1 MWRGIKNCCA
11 ISRAGK
17 KIEIDSADSMLNNFL
32 TEISFFFQRF
42 DLLSLVDVLLV
53 TLVVFFLL
61 RLVRGTQAVVLL
73 RGMIVLLIT
82 IALLTSLLNLPAFTW
97 LLQNSL
103 PALLVAIPV
112 IFAPEIRRAL
122 ERLGRTGAWFGLTA
136 EPDQV
141 EHLINTIGLT
151 AQRLADRRFGA
162 LIVIEREVPLD
173 DYMETGVK
181 LDARLTTELLL
192 QIFHINTPLHDGA
205 AILREGRIAAAACVM
220 PLSSS
225 GTLTRSP
232 ERQMGLR
239 HRAALGISEVSDA
252 VSVIVS
258 EETGGISV
266 THNGRIIRRLDQ
278 ARLKNILTAFFRPRT
293 AGRVP
298 AWIEKLLTRPS
309 RPQSRSQGD

>member
-1 MWRGIKNCCA
+1 M
-11 ISRAGK
+11 
-17 KIEIDSADSMLNNFL
+17 ENFL
-32 TEISFFFQRF
+32 NEISFFFERF
-42 DLLSLVDVLLV
+42 DLTSIIDVVLV

-73 RGMIVLLIT
+73 RGIVVLVIT

-97 LLQNSL
+97 LLENSL
-103 PALLVAIPV
+103 PAILVAIPV

-122 ERLGRTGAWFGLTA
+122 ERLGRTSTVFAWTG

-141 EHLINTIGLT
+141 ERLIETVCAT
-151 AQRLADRRFGA
+151 AQRLSDRRYGA
-162 LIVIEREVPLD
+162 LIVIEREVPLAE
-173 DYMETGVK
+173 YKETGVR
-181 LDARLTTELLL
+181 LDADLTPELLL

-205 AILREGRIAAAACVM
+205 AIIADGRIASAATVM

-225 GTLTRSP
+225 GMLSRSP
-232 ERQMGLR
+232 ERHMGLR

-252 VSVIVS
+252 VSVVVS

-278 ARLKNILTAFFRPRT
+278 ARLRNILTAFFRPRPT
-293 AGRVP
+293 GRLP
-298 AWIEKLLTRPS
+298 AWLGRILLRPD
-309 RPQSRSQGD
+309 RSAPRAQGD

>member
-1 MWRGIKNCCA
+1 MTT
-11 ISRAGK
+11 
-17 KIEIDSADSMLNNFL
+17 NFL
-32 TEISFFFQRF
+32 DELSFFIERF
-42 DLLSLVDVLLV
+42 DWLSAIDVLLV

-61 RLVRGTQAVVLL
+61 RLIRGTQAVVLL
-73 RGMIVLLIT
+73 RGVIVLVIT
-82 IALLTSLLNLPAFTW
+82 IALLSSLLNLPAFSW
-97 LLQNSL
+97 LLANAL

-112 IFAPEIRRAL
+112 IFAPEIRRGL
-122 ERLGRTGAWFGLTA
+122 ERLGRTGGAFAFTS

-141 EHLINTIGLT
+141 EQLIEIICST
-151 AQRLADRRFGA
+151 AQRLSDRRYGA

-173 DYMETGVK
+173 EYKETGVA
-181 LDARLTTELLL
+181 LDARLSPELLL

-205 AILREGRIAAAACVM
+205 VIIHEGRIAAAACVL
-220 PLSSS
+220 PLSAS

-252 VSVIVS
+252 VSIVVS

-278 ARLKNILTAFFRPRT
+278 ARLRNILMAFFRPRPT
-293 AGRVP
+293 TWMPFWLER
-298 AWIEKLLTRPS
+298 LLIQR
-309 RPQSRSQGD
+309 RRRARGQD

>member
-1 MWRGIKNCCA
+1 MF
-11 ISRAGK
+11 S
-17 KIEIDSADSMLNNFL
+17 NFF
-32 TEISFFFQRF
+32 TEINFFFQRF
-42 DLLSLVDVLLV
+42 DLLSFVDVLLV

-73 RGMIVLLIT
+73 RGVIVLVIT

-122 ERLGRTGAWFGLTA
+122 ERLGRTGAWFNLTA
-136 EPDQV
+136 EPDHV
-141 EHLINTIGLT
+141 EHLIETIGVT
-151 AQRLADRRFGA
+151 AQRLADRRYGA
-162 LIVIEREVPLD
+162 LIVIEREIPLD
-173 DYMETGVK
+173 EYKETGVA
-181 LDARLTTELLL
+181 LDAELTPELLL

-205 AILREGRIAAAACVM
+205 AIISAGRISAAACVM

-252 VSVIVS
+252 VSVVVS

-278 ARLKNILTAFFRPRT
+278 ARLRNILTAFFRPRT
-293 AGRVP
+293 VGRFP
-298 AWIEKLLTRPS
+298 AWIERFLTRQTRFLS
-309 RPQSRSQGD
+309 RTPRDG

>member
-1 MWRGIKNCCA
+1 MTNF
-11 ISRAGK
+11 IS
-17 KIEIDSADSMLNNFL
+17 ELN
-32 TEISFFFQRF
+32 FFFERF
-42 DLLSLVDVLLV
+42 DLLSAVDVFLV
-53 TLVVFFLL
+53 TLAVFFLL
-61 RLVRGTQAVVLL
+61 RLVRGTQAIVLL
-73 RGMIVLLIT
+73 RGMIVLVVT
-82 IALLTSLLNLPAFTW
+82 IAVLTSLLNLPAFTW
-97 LLQNSL
+97 LLENSL

-122 ERLGRTGAWFGLTA
+122 ERLGRTSNMLFLSAA
-136 EPDQV
+136 PDHI
-141 EHLINTIGLT
+141 EALIGTVCIT
-151 AQRLADRRFGA
+151 AQRLSDRRYGA
-162 LIVIEREVPLD
+162 LIVIEREIPLD
-173 DYMETGVK
+173 DYKETGVA
-181 LDARLTTELLL
+181 LDAELTPQLLL

-205 AILREGRIAAAACVM
+205 AIIEKDRIAAAGCVM

-225 GTLTRSP
+225 GPLSRST

-293 AGRVP
+293 TGRFP
-298 AWIEKLLTRPS
+298 GWLERFLART
-309 RPQSRSQGD
+309 QSERESNQ